1 MKINLGGLFI
11 GGAALFLGI
20 NLLRQRGA
28 TFNVTKYRLAIPE
41 GKPVLELYT
50 EIFNPSDLPIQ
61 LSDIQLQVSL
71 QGVVL
76 GNIIPMRTYTLPGK
90 KRSRIILPLNLTG
103 GGQPLISALLKAE
116 SQNNPIRL
124 TGSLTAGG
132 IKQTINTEIRSNT

>member
-1 MKINLGGLFI
+1 VKFSIGGLII

-20 NLLRQRGA
+20 QLLRQRGA
-28 TFNVTKYRLAIPE
+28 TFNVTRYRLAIPE
-41 GKPVLELYT
+41 GRPVLELYT

-61 LSDIQLQVSL
+61 LGDIQLQVSL
-71 QGVVL
+71 QGVIL
-76 GNIIPMRTYTLPGK
+76 GNIIPLRTYTLPEK

-124 TGSLTAGG
+124 TGSFTAGG
-132 IKQTINTEIRSNT
+132 IKQTVNTEIRSNA